1 MGLVLSW
8 YDRLCFE
15 NCEVVRAACSHTLL
29 MFLLQDRFVV
39 EMNGRLRL
47 DKLANCIEAFLANAK
62 EAREKEQGNL
72 EEELPPASA
81 ESPSPKSQVSNNSP
95 GSEPAGPIY
104 VFPPQSHEAS
114 PHKLHDELQSA
125 VPLSEVLLLSG
136 SFGALSQAFPR
147 KMASP
152 PTLRREQSMPNPP
165 MQPILSSP
173 GRTQPRRS
181 LQVGQQQP
189 LVPSLDK
196 KDRST
201 GSLGSG
207 RASSLRQ
214 RRPLVNREATI
225 FSDHDLDGVP
235 VVAPQL
241 ALDIP
246 PASVAGIED
255 RVIPLIPFEE
265 LKLIETLGMG
275 RVSTI
280 YRAAWQ
286 RNHAGV
292 IAPTSVEMVALKVAT
307 VNPETGDASHVN
319 ELRRE
324 ADIASMLQHPS
335 VCELVGV
342 TADEE

>member
-1 MGLVLSW
+1 M
-8 YDRLCFE
+8 RT
-15 NCEVVRAACSHTLL
+15 CEVVRAAYSHTLL
-29 MFLLQDRFVV
+29 SFLLQDRFVV

-62 EAREKEQGNL
+62 EAREKEKGDS
-72 EEELPPASA
+72 EEESPPASA
-81 ESPSPKSQVSNNSP
+81 ESSSPKSQVTNNSP
-95 GSEPAGPIY
+95 GSEHAGPIY

-114 PHKLHDELQSA
+114 PRQLLDELQSA
-125 VPLSEVLLLSG
+125 VPLSEVLHLSG
-136 SFGALSQAFPR
+136 SFGALAQALPR
-147 KMASP
+147 RMAPP
-152 PTLRREQSMPNPP
+152 PTLRRLHSLPNPL

-173 GRTQPRRS
+173 GRTQSRRS

-189 LVPSLDK
+189 FVPTLDK

-201 GSLGSG
+201 GSPGSG
-207 RASSLRQ
+207 RVSSLRQ

-225 FSDHDLDGVP
+225 FSDHDLDGIP

-241 ALDIP
+241 TLDIP
-246 PASVAGIED
+246 PASVAGIEN

-265 LKLIETLGMG
+265 LKLIEMLGMG

-286 RNHAGV
+286 RNQANAF
-292 IAPTSVEMVALKVAT
+292 APAYVEMVALKVAT
-307 VNPETGDASHVN
+307 VNPETGDTSHVN

-324 ADIASMLQHPS
+324 ADVASMLQHPS